1 MRLAALGLLTA
12 LVAGPL
18 AAQAAQQPARFAVTL
33 QGNIV
38 DSLTY
43 ERMVI
48 VEECSAQ
55 RTGQGGRE
63 LAIKSVRPTIVEVSG
78 GASRVVYRPA
88 QLGALRVTSTR
99 LAGSYTEIRRCRFL
113 PPEKLTV
120 QCERASGPVR
130 RLRAG
135 FRGGRN
141 SIQFGRRAP
150 GRDVT
155 VCGLGQSLSG
165 GWLDEALGRIDPYAL
180 LAGRSQ
186 RVFARASVTLERTL
200 NGGPLLQ
207 RTQRTTVRWTL
218 TFRRLR

>member
-1 MRLAALGLLTA
+1 MRLAALGLLIA
-12 LVAGPL
+12 LLAGPL

-33 QGNIV
+33 QGKIIDN
-38 DSLTY
+38 LTY
-43 ERMVI
+43 ERMVL
-48 VEECSAQ
+48 VEDCSAQ

-78 GASRVVYRPA
+78 GGSRVVYRPA
-88 QLGALRVTSTR
+88 RIGWLRVASTR

-120 QCERASGPVR
+120 ECDRAPGPVR

-135 FRGGRN
+135 FRSGRN
-141 SIQFGRRAP
+141 SIQFGRPAP

-155 VCGLGQSLSG
+155 ACGLGQSLPG
-165 GWLDEALGRIDPYAL
+165 GWLHEASGRIDQEAL

-186 RVFARASVTLERTL
+186 RVFARASGTLERTL
-200 NGGPLLQ
+200 DGGPLLQ

-218 TFRRLR
+218 MFRRLQ